1 MVYWVYLFA
10 LIFFGFFVVINDFK
24 YRKIPNSFLIF
35 FLLLFVAL
43 RLALDQQLGLP
54 FGVVPSWSQAG
65 LGFIGGLCVFFP
77 FWLIRQMGAADVKL
91 IAVLGFVLGWQAGI
105 SVVLGGSILA
115 AGHAL
120 ALVLIP
126 NLEKKYGFSLPGSR
140 VKARSIPLGAWLA
153 VALLGWLW
161 IQLYIES

>member
-1 MVYWVYLFA
+1 MLYLLYVYSV
-10 LIFFGFFVVINDFK
+10 FFLAIRVGYSDFR
-24 YRKIPNSFLIF
+24 YRKISNTFLLFF
-35 FLLLFVAL
+35 FLLFLTL

-153 VALLGWLW
+153 IALLGWLW